1 MRSTANYI
9 LNNLDKKLEISP
21 FDQKVLNSVLNIS
34 FIKKLILFWF
44 KENDIDFKII
54 EEMFDYFNN
63 LKERKIEKDEIKYI
77 IENYSYKYN
86 SDFKIKF
93 PKFSAMDLVYL
104 FIDINYINDE
114 KDEKKS
120 NFSFINGILL
130 RDIDIGPTG
139 LKKLSSIN
147 PRPID
152 NFIQCLNEISFN
164 IFEELRFD
172 MHEYANAL
180 PALKNIY
187 KGLKDEKDIEKM
199 KIKNLIQNLM
209 KLFDEEKV
217 IKILRKD
224 YTFNVEDINILNFIE
239 NYQYL
244 ENVSICKNYP
254 SLIYFL
260 TENKIDRTE
269 FFKVTNNKDN
279 NNIPFWLFCLRYYSS
294 LNCIISK
301 ENNYFSNLIDEYIKK
316 KLSNEL
322 KKVRRKNLG
331 IYWLNLVCSN
341 KISKF
346 YNPFYEKIKNF
357 LYRISKD
364 EYFIHINKES
374 YINKQIDIIFN
385 KLIEVIIDKI
395 FDNSLNNY
403 CKDKNNNDITNFLK
417 NPNKYLYEKISINIA
432 NELMENIDNKKDVI
446 NRIIDNIKKIENFK
460 ENELKTNIENELEI
474 KNNDYKEIKEINN
487 REKND
492 RLFKSFIKDLDKYK
506 ILFQEL
512 IGINKIS
519 SGFQNKIKE
528 SIELY
533 DNLTKYFQKTIR
545 KGEKLELLKINFSI
559 NIETNINIL
568 VKNKNDDE
576 TLLYEIE
583 GYYGEFYIFNEP
595 LEDIIFINK
604 KNNKTLKEIN
614 IMQSKVLLH
623 SLILIEDEN
632 KLDSNIDNNF
642 NSITLK
648 FGSGSSLNE
657 FYKYFSLYKNKLK
670 ELKNILALLLEKK
683 DVILNCNFNNK
694 SYKKDINS
702 FISLCFIKFSDDS
715 KCESIN
721 KDLLEIK
728 TNLKQILIDYNLISN
743 HFSKL
748 YETLE
753 INTKFKNKLL
763 EKNYKLNEISVKK
776 PIKDLVDFS
785 KLNYDSCLSVP
796 IINVDP
802 QTYENFCSIKEVKSS
817 IGPIYPNLFSE
828 SYKINILNFQDKE
841 YNIYNNDDY
850 IYHKNDSEEDKKGK
864 DEEKLISKKDEKI
877 SNEEQKEY
885 EEEIN
890 KEIKGKKKKGKS
902 YKELVI
908 NITSELKDEPEDK
921 KPEEEKQEKEEKKEE
936 KSNEEKKNENKKPIE
951 ELQDKKNEEEQKEI
965 AKINKK
971 TKKDKKAKKD
981 IKKEDEQEKIEQF
994 GNISLMYLYE
1004 QLINKDKEI
1013 NDLKEIISRYPFEL
1027 SKNEKIISI
1036 IFTCYDEELLC
1047 SMICKNTEQFSKIE
1061 RLFYDKYPEYKECY
1075 NFYNNYGNIID
1086 RIKTLKE
1093 NKIEDNSIIILKK
1106 IIK

>member
-1 MRSTANYI
+1 MMR
-9 LNNLDKKLEISP
+9 KMK
-21 FDQKVLNSVLNIS
+21 
-34 FIKKLILFWF
+34 
-44 KENDIDFKII
+44 
-54 EEMFDYFNN
+54 
-63 LKERKIEKDEIKYI
+63 
-77 IENYSYKYN
+77 
-86 SDFKIKF
+86 
-93 PKFSAMDLVYL
+93 
-104 FIDINYINDE
+104 
-114 KDEKKS
+114 KKS

-164 IFEELRFD
+164 ILEELRFD

-199 KIKNLIQNLM
+199 KIKYLIQNLM

-224 YTFNVEDINILNFIE
+224 YTFNVKDINILNFIE

-260 TENKIDRTE
+260 TENKIDKKE

-395 FDNSLNNY
+395 FDNSLNIY

-583 GYYGEFYIFNEP
+583 GYYGEFYIFNDQ

-623 SLILIEDEN
+623 SLILIGDEN
-632 KLDSNIDNNF
+632 KLGLNNDNNF
-642 NSITLK
+642 DSITLK

-670 ELKNILALLLEKK
+670 ELKDILALLLEKK

-702 FISLCFIKFSDDS
+702 FISLCFVKFSDDS

-763 EKNYKLNEISVKK
+763 EKNYKLNEITVKK
-776 PIKDLVDFS
+776 PINDLVDFS
-785 KLNYDSCLSVP
+785 KLNYDGCLSVP

-802 QTYENFCSIKEVKSS
+802 QTYEIFCSIKEVKCS

-828 SYKINILNFQDKE
+828 SYKINILNFSNCFLLLKLDKD
-841 YNIYNNDDY
+841 YNIYNYDDY
-850 IYHKNDSEEDKKGK
+850 ICDSPEN
-864 DEEKLISKKDEKI
+864 LI
-877 SNEEQKEY
+877 NF
-885 EEEIN
+885 
-890 KEIKGKKKKGKS
+890 
-902 YKELVI
+902 
-908 NITSELKDEPEDK
+908 P
-921 KPEEEKQEKEEKKEE
+921 
-936 KSNEEKKNENKKPIE
+936 
-951 ELQDKKNEEEQKEI
+951 
-965 AKINKK
+965 
-971 TKKDKKAKKD
+971 
-981 IKKEDEQEKIEQF
+981 EKIECNQT
-994 GNISLMYLYE
+994 IEIELKLPK
-1004 QLINKDKEI
+1004 IKD
-1013 NDLKEIISRYPFEL
+1013 NLNLKEIHFVKFNLEINNYIEKEDKPNNKPFKLPFIIKLEL
-1027 SKNEKIISI
+1027 MPIILMFSTKNKKINLEDNKFYIKSDLYSEEIISFTLEQTEIQKKLKFQPFIQIEGLKDNNSLEPI
-1036 IFTCYDEELLC
+1036 INIHEEVKSEKNKIKIDLIMPNNNDKLL
-1047 SMICKNTEQFSKIE
+1047 KINMAIN
-1061 RLFYDKYPEYKECY
+1061 LFYTEYFKIPIVINSDIHPFNYKLLTYDYNNRHYQEQNCIIRY
-1075 NFYNNYGNIID
+1075 NFKEKLEENHV
-1086 RIKTLKE
+1086 LK
-1093 NKIEDNSIIILKK
+1093 
-1106 IIK
+1106 